1 MNELVVLLDEREV
14 GRVSQLRGRLNFT
27 YAPSWSDA
35 LGAYPLSLSMPLAAA
50 EHPHAAIEPFIWGLL
65 PDNELVLSNWAKKF
79 QVSARNAFALI
90 SYVGED
96 CAGAVQFVSPKRH
109 DALIN
114 SPPAETLWLTEAEV
128 AARLRTV
135 RADAS
140 AGRTPSDT
148 GQFSLAGAQPKT
160 ALLFDGQRWGVP
172 SGRTPTTHILKPPSG
187 EFDGHAENE
196 HLCLKLAQ
204 ALGLPT
210 AQTEVKKFD
219 DTTAIVVTRYDR
231 VDIQKLLA
239 STTAQVAAKAAEAA
253 MLAGSTDPDAALKIA
268 SHVAE
273 VTDLTA
279 SSKSLSDFSKTTPV
293 YRVHQEDF
301 CQALSIYPAKK
312 YQNDEGPSPK
322 QIIELLRSNVSSAN
336 RTKGIRLPNASED
349 DVLTFVGALIF
360 NWLIGGTDAHAKN
373 YSLLIGGGG
382 MVRLAPLYDIAS
394 ILPYPNIDPRKAK
407 LAMKIGDRYG
417 LMEVSLSDW
426 RKLAA
431 TNRIDADR
439 VIERIKAMAKELP
452 DRLSDEV
459 KRMHESGLRHVV
471 INKLAE
477 LLPKRAAEIAAM

>member
-1 MNELVVLLDEREV
+1 
-14 GRVSQLRGRLNFT
+14 
-27 YAPSWSDA
+27 
-35 LGAYPLSLSMPLAAA
+35 MPLAAA

-114 SPPAETLWLTEAEV
+114 SPPAETLWLTEAKV

-140 AGRTPSDT
+140 AGRAPQRYRTV
-148 GQFSLAGAQPKT
+148 QFGWRAAQDCT
-160 ALLFDGQRWGVP
+160 ALRWPALGRSFRSNTDNTYSEATVGRVLMDGQKTNIFASNWR
-172 SGRTPTTHILKPPSG
+172 K
-187 EFDGHAENE
+187 
-196 HLCLKLAQ
+196 HLGFQ
-204 ALGLPT
+204 QPG
-210 AQTEVKKFD
+210 EVKKFD

-231 VDIQKLLA
+231 VDILRLLA

-312 YQNDEGPSPK
+312 YQNDEGPEPEADHRTLAVKCFKRQQDKK
-322 QIIELLRSNVSSAN
+322 Q
-336 RTKGIRLPNASED
+336 PAS
-349 DVLTFVGALIF
+349 
-360 NWLIGGTDAHAKN
+360 KC
-373 YSLLIGGGG
+373 
-382 MVRLAPLYDIAS
+382 
-394 ILPYPNIDPRKAK
+394 K
-407 LAMKIGDRYG
+407 
-417 LMEVSLSDW
+417 
-426 RKLAA
+426 
-431 TNRIDADR
+431 
-439 VIERIKAMAKELP
+439 
-452 DRLSDEV
+452 
-459 KRMHESGLRHVV
+459 
-471 INKLAE
+471 
-477 LLPKRAAEIAAM
+477 